1 MYIRYFYG
9 AKSSMGTAFVHSHGP
24 LDCFGLNNV
33 NGSAKRFL
41 TYLSINNL
49 AVVTMLFKKS

>member
-1 MYIRYFYG
+1 
-9 AKSSMGTAFVHSHGP
+9 MGTASVHSDGP

-41 TYLSINNL
+41 PYLSINNL

>member
-1 MYIRYFYG
+1 
-9 AKSSMGTAFVHSHGP
+9 MGTASVHIDGP

-41 TYLSINNL
+41 PYLSINNV